1 MQKSLFVQ
9 ICDKFNFCIDGHPNT
24 ITNHHCHCYMSSLCI
39 IIFSLSPGLWQVQ
52 LLRRRAP
59 EHNHLSWWAHLWP
72 CQGPVCLQW
81 PNQQVVLV
89 KIIVVVI
96 VMYIREGCTSGDLFQ
111 FRCPDASVQS
121 VHEHS
126 RHPDPNGNVVVI
138 YHLTLVSMLYLSFFL
153 LVQKDGCMMIF
164 DQIHRNT
171 VSMAL
176 P

>member
-1 MQKSLFVQ
+1 M
-9 ICDKFNFCIDGHPNT
+9 
-24 ITNHHCHCYMSSLCI
+24 
-39 IIFSLSPGLWQVQ
+39 
-52 LLRRRAP
+52 
-59 EHNHLSWWAHLWP
+59 
-72 CQGPVCLQW
+72 
-81 PNQQVVLV
+81 VLV

-138 YHLTLVSMLYLSFFL
+138 DHLTLVSMLYLSFFL

-171 VSMAL
+171 VSMAF